1 MPNRMKFGCAFT
13 NSLVSGMK
21 SSRLSSN
28 TYTQVQWRL
37 LQHTIMHRVVIVF
50 LHMYVPSYTDT
61 LAHIYLSKPP
71 YPCIVYP
78 PSLRF
83 CLLKVC
89 KSPLM
94 HALYMRN
101 LTHTQFRKNQHT
113 VHLVSLH
120 AHVQVQWHTPPKAP
134 NAQLWEGAFLVLTMA
149 LLFICS
155 PSPCTEAS
163 KVGGAL
169 TVLYGTFTGTYLEH
183 YNELNNTDSVES
195 L

>member
-1 MPNRMKFGCAFT
+1 MPNRMKLGCAFT

-37 LQHTIMHRVVIVF
+37 LQHTMMHRVVIVF

-78 PSLRF
+78 PSLGF

-94 HALYMRN
+94 HALYMCD
-101 LTHTQFRKNQHT
+101 LTHTRFMKNQHT

-120 AHVQVQWHTPPKAP
+120 AHVQVQWHMLPEAP
-134 NAQLWEGAFLVLTMA
+134 NAH
-149 LLFICS
+149 S
-155 PSPCTEAS
+155 CTI
-163 KVGGAL
+163 VGGRLLGTNYGVTVYLLSLPLHRGLQSGGCFDSTLWYIYRNIFRAL
-169 TVLYGTFTGTYLEH
+169 
-183 YNELNNTDSVES
+183 
-195 L
+195 